1 MVVTGKARIEVQLP
15 GGVRAELKGD
25 VLNVSGKLGSITKSF
40 DFGRI
45 AVETSAS
52 AMIMTLDMP
61 KKLELAEINTIA
73 SEIRSMVEGVTKGFE
88 YRLRIVYAHFP
99 IKVQV
104 KGQEVII
111 ENFLG
116 ERHPRKARISGA
128 AKVTV
133 SGDQVT
139 VTSNLI
145 DDAGQTAANI
155 ERATRI
161 KNYDKRVFQD
171 GIYIT
176 AKAGKVLV

>member
-1 MVVTGKARIEVQLP
+1 MT
-15 GGVRAELKGD
+15 
-25 VLNVSGKLGSITKSF
+25 VSGKLGAVTKVF
-40 DFGRI
+40 EFGR
-45 AVETSAS
+45 AVVNVGDSS
-52 AMIMTLDMP
+52 IQLTLEMP
-61 KKLELAEINTIA
+61 RKAELAELNA
-73 SEIRSMVEGVTKGFE
+73 VSSEIRSMIEGVTTGFE

-116 ERHPRKARISGA
+116 ERHPRKARIVGT
-128 AKVTV
+128 AKVAV

-139 VTSNLI
+139 VTSNVI
-145 DDAGQTAANI
+145 EDAGQTAANI

-161 KNYDKRVFQD
+161 KNYDRRVFQD

-176 AKAGKVLV
+176 SKAGRTLI

>member
-1 MVVTGKARIEVQLP
+1 MVVTGKAGNEVKIP
-15 GGVRAELKGD
+15 KGVRVEVKGKL
-25 VLNVSGKLGSITKSF
+25 VNVSGKLGAISKTF
-40 DFGRI
+40 EFGRT
-45 AVETSAS
+45 VVQTGDAS
-52 AMIMTLDMP
+52 VNMEIELP
-61 KKLELAEINTIA
+61 RREELAEINTIA
-73 SEIRSMVEGVTKGFE
+73 SEIRSMMEGVTTGFE
-88 YRLRIVYAHFP
+88 YKLKIVYAHFP

-116 ERHPRKARISGA
+116 ERHPRKARIAGA
-128 AKVTV
+128 AKVAV

-139 VTSNLI
+139 VTSNVLE
-145 DDAGQTAANI
+145 DAGQTAANI

-176 AKAGKVLV
+176 SKAGMALI